1 MARNKILVVEDDPD
15 VRQAMHIRL
24 RSSDYDTCLAS
35 DALSCMVQ
43 ARKNTPDLIL
53 LDLGLPAGDG
63 FLVMERLKRI
73 PSLAVIPI
81 IIVSARNVHENQ
93 DRALRAGAAA
103 YLQKPVE
110 NAELLAVI
118 RKTLG
123 YAALPEISEPDRLA
137 AI

>member
-1 MARNKILVVEDDPD
+1 M
-15 VRQAMHIRL
+15 RQAMHIRL
-24 RSSDYDTCLAS
+24 RASDYETCVAS

-43 ARKNTPDLIL
+43 ARKNSPDLIL

-81 IIVSARNVHENQ
+81 IIVSARDVHENQ
-93 DRALRAGAAA
+93 VRALRAGAAA

-110 NAELLAVI
+110 NAHLLAVI

-123 YAALPEISEPDRLA
+123 YAEVPENPAPNRLA

>member
-24 RSSDYDTCLAS
+24 RASDYETCVAS

-43 ARKNTPDLIL
+43 ARKNSPDLIL

-81 IIVSARNVHENQ
+81 IIVSARDVHENQ
-93 DRALRAGAAA
+93 VRALRAGAAA

-110 NAELLAVI
+110 NAHLLAVI

-123 YAALPEISEPDRLA
+123 YAEVPENPAPNRLA